1 MRLKKVRKT
10 KVYRPTKT
18 AKFVQVKRLAG
29 LVFCTFNL
37 YATKNL
43 YPAKISYSLRTMSTK
58 HKSPR
63 IKSEKK
69 IDECKNFYSVR
80 TKKL

>member
-10 KVYRPTKT
+10 NDWLGWFSR
-18 AKFVQVKRLAG
+18 
-29 LVFCTFNL
+29 TFNL